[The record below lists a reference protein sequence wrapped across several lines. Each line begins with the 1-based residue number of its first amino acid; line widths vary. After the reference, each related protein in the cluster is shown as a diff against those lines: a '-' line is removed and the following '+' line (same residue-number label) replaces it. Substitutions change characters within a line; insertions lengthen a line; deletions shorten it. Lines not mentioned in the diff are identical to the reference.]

1 MCVCMCV
8 RACTGSIQNDDDQLL
23 KDDEEQTSAKPDS
36 AAMFLFPGG
45 EMKK

>member
-1 MCVCMCV
+1 M
-8 RACTGSIQNDDDQLL
+8 RACTGTYQDDDDELL
-23 KDDEEQTSAKPDS
+23 KKDEEQTVKAQPDS